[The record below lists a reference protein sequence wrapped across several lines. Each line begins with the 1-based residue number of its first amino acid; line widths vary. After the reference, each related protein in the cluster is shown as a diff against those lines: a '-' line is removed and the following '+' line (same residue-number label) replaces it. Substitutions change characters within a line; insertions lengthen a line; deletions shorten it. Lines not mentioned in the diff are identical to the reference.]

1 MELKVRFGHP
11 LLIFVYTLSVFLM
24 GNAVGILW
32 RNEPITVF
40 SIALLS
46 ASFMVVHDTFMTLL
60 WAWAAA
66 QWARAV
72 SDQNKSKSRDSP

>member
-32 RNEPITVF
+32 RSEPVTVF

-66 QWARAV
+66 QWVRAV
-72 SDQNKSKSRDSP
+72 SDQKSKSKNSR